1 MNEAL
6 DLVFNY
12 NRKIV
17 ESNICNDKFENMKK
31 NIELL
36 KENPETKPIA
46 DSMGSSVTIMQEKVE
61 VLSKERE
68 ELKEDL
74 LNKVSTLNDTD
85 KEELF
90 KYLETYSKNDPTYQ
104 TIYNELKD

>member
-1 MNEAL
+1 
-6 DLVFNY
+6 
-12 NRKIV
+12 
-17 ESNICNDKFENMKK
+17 
-31 NIELL
+31 
-36 KENPETKPIA
+36 
-46 DSMGSSVTIMQEKVE
+46 MGSSVTIMQEKVE